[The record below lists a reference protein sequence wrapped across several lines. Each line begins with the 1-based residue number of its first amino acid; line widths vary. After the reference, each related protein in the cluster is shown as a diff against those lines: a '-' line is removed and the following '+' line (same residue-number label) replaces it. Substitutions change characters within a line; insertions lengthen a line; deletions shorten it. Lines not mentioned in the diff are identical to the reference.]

1 MLEKIFLN
9 LLQIFPAEF
18 SHKIAIILL
27 KYKLIPYKKKIK
39 NNLLKTRLFGF
50 SLSNPIGLAAGFDK
64 NAEALPGLLKQNFSF
79 IEVGTITPLEQAG
92 NNKPRIYRIKK
103 DESIINRLGFP
114 NKGAKKVLNNLKKLR
129 KYHSLG
135 SEPIIGVNISYNKT
149 SKHPLEDFKQCYN
162 ELSSVADYITIN
174 VSSPNTPGLRD
185 FQNKEKLEPLLK
197 SVSSLRDLNLNKLK
211 RKLPLAI
218 KISPNLKS
226 TELRDIVN
234 LSIKYNFQAIIATNT
249 SIERKVNSND
259 IKFNE
264 PGGLSGKLILEE
276 SNYTLEQL
284 KRFTNNKIE
293 IIGAGGVYDTN
304 SLLSKLSLGA
314 SAIQLYTALV
324 YNGISLIDKIILDL
338 INYLEKNE

>member
-1 MLEKIFLN
+1 M
-9 LLQIFPAEF
+9 
-18 SHKIAIILL
+18 
-27 KYKLIPYKKKIK
+27 
-39 NNLLKTRLFGF
+39 
-50 SLSNPIGLAAGFDK
+50 
-64 NAEALPGLLKQNFSF
+64 
-79 IEVGTITPLEQAG
+79 
-92 NNKPRIYRIKK
+92 
-103 DESIINRLGFP
+103 ESI
-114 NKGAKKVLNNLKKLR
+114 
-129 KYHSLG
+129 
-135 SEPIIGVNISYNKT
+135 
-149 SKHPLEDFKQCYN
+149 
-162 ELSSVADYITIN
+162 
-174 VSSPNTPGLRD
+174 
-185 FQNKEKLEPLLK
+185 
-197 SVSSLRDLNLNKLK
+197 
-211 RKLPLAI
+211 
-218 KISPNLKS
+218 
-226 TELRDIVN
+226 ELRDIVN

-338 INYLEKNE
+338 INYLKKNE